1 MPPRR
6 SAKSSAGLPL
16 TPVSILVLLTLPS
29 LLTLHDLHHTNP
41 LLTLYLTTYLLLIN
55 TLTFALYYHDKARSR
70 IAGWRVSET
79 RLHVCELAG
88 GWPAAF
94 VAQRY
99 FQHKVRKRGYQVG
112 FWGIVVVSEVAWVDW
127 WSGGV
132 VRGWV
137 LGSRKG

>member
-16 TPVSILVLLTLPS
+16 TPVSILVPLTLPS

-55 TLTFALYYHDKARSR
+55 TLTFALYYHDKARFR

-79 RLHVCELAG
+79 TLHVCELAG

-99 FQHKVRKRGYQVG
+99 FQHKVQKRGYQVV